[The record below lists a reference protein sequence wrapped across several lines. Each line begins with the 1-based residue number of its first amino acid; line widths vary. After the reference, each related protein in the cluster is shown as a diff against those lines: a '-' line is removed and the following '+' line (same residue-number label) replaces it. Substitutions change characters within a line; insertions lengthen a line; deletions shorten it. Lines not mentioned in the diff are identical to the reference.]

1 MRKWLWAIGIGITA
15 GYGQSACPTWTQAQ
29 AEQEVSRLNQQ
40 VAGWKNDYWLRGS
53 SEVADDVYD
62 RLFARLVEWRR
73 CFAIKTPII
82 DDLPPP
88 RGEMRHP
95 VAHTGVRKLAE
106 KADVARWMRGKTD
119 LWVQPKVDGV
129 AVTLVYRRGRLV
141 QAISRGDGRAGEDW
155 TAKVRQIPGVPRVT
169 KGALA
174 NSVLQGELF
183 LRRAGHIQKRMG
195 GVNARATVAGTMMRR
210 DMSTSLAELGIFI
223 WAWPDGPEGMH
234 QRQALLQQAGFSES
248 RGFSQPVAD
257 VGQVAR
263 WRERWL
269 TSALPFATDGVVVRL
284 GKAPA
289 GRFWSPGLGDWVAA
303 WKYPPAIRIME
314 VRDLRFYVGRSGKIA
329 VVAGLEPQQL
339 DDKQVKRVSVGSVAR
354 WQSLDIAIGDQLQ
367 ISLAGQ
373 GIPRIDSV
381 VWRTAQRSKPQPPPA
396 HFNALTCYF
405 SPPSAADSFLQGWSG
420 CRQSPYWTSA
430 ASVSPRGAPS
440 ITLCVWRIF
449 FRGWRSLLSSCSQ
462 SRGSLRDAVSGSGTS
477 LTLPASS
484 PFCAGCRLWE
494 CRCRRRRWRAWPE
507 RAGRSCWRAAKSSGG
522 ACREWGMK
530 KRVSWWPFCGIRTLP
545 RWRSGSAGRVSP
557 GFSPISA
564 RYGCSGRPADPA
576 SSAGP
581 ACAR

>member
-1 MRKWLWAIGIGITA
+1 MPVGKKEGSTVRKWLWAIGIGITA
-15 GYGQSACPTWTQAQ
+15 GYGQSACPAWTQAQ

-195 GVNARATVAGTMMRR
+195 GVNARATVAGAMMRR
-210 DMSTSLAELGIFI
+210 DMSTSLAELGVFI

-257 VGQVAR
+257 VEQVAR

-381 VWRTAQRSKPQPPPA
+381 VWRTAQRSKPQSPPA

-405 SPPSAADSFLQGWSG
+405 FSPECGGQFLA
-420 CRQSPYWTSA
+420 R
-430 ASVSPRGAPS
+430 
-440 ITLCVWRIF
+440 LVW
-449 FRGWRSLLSSCSQ
+449 LSSKPVLDLGSVGE
-462 SRGSLRDAVSGSGTS
+462 SAWRAVHHSLRMEH
-477 LTLPASS
+477 L
-484 PFCAGCRLWE
+484 F
-494 CRCRRRRWRAWPE
+494 
-507 RAGRSCWRAAKSSGG
+507 
-522 ACREWGMK
+522 
-530 KRVSWWPFCGIRTLP
+530 SWLAFTPQQLQ
-545 RWRSGSAGRVSP
+545 SVP
-557 GFSPISA
+557 GISA
-564 RYGCSGRPADPA
+564 RRGQRLWHQFNLARQQPFLRWVQALGVPVPQAAMAGLAGEGWSQLLARSEEQWRRLPGVGDEKARQLVAFLRHPDVAALAQWLSGQGI
-576 SSAGP
+576 SGF
-581 ACAR
+581 

>member
-1 MRKWLWAIGIGITA
+1 VGKKEGSTVRKWLWAIGIWITA
-15 GYGQSACPTWTQAQ
+15 GYGQSACPAWTQAQ

-53 SEVADDVYD
+53 SKVSDDVYD

-73 CFAIKTPII
+73 CFAIKTPVI

-88 RGEMRHP
+88 RGEVRHP

-106 KADVARWMRGKTD
+106 KAEVARWMRGKTD

-155 TAKVRQIPGVPRVT
+155 TAKVRQISGVPRMT

-195 GVNARATVAGTMMRR
+195 GVNARATVAGAMMRR
-210 DMSTSLAELGIFI
+210 DISTSLADLGVFI
-223 WAWPDGPEGMH
+223 WAWPDGPEEIR

-248 RGFSQPVAD
+248 SGFSQPVAD
-257 VGQVAR
+257 VEQVAR

-269 TSALPFATDGVVVRL
+269 TSALPFATDGVIVRL
-284 GKAPA
+284 GKEPA
-289 GRFWSPGLGDWVAA
+289 GRFWSPGQGDWVAA

-314 VRDLRFYVGRSGKIA
+314 VHDLRFYVGRSGKIA

-381 VWRTAQRSKPQPPPA
+381 VWRTAQRRKPQPPPA
-396 HFNALTCYF
+396 NFNALTCYF
-405 SPPSAADSFLQGWSG
+405 FSPECGGQFLA
-420 CRQSPYWTSA
+420 R
-430 ASVSPRGAPS
+430 
-440 ITLCVWRIF
+440 LVW
-449 FRGWRSLLSSCSQ
+449 LSSKPVLDLGSVGE
-462 SRGSLRDAVSGSGTS
+462 SAWRAVHHSLRMEHLFSWLAFTPQQLQSVPGISALRGQ
-477 LTLPASS
+477 
-484 PFCAGCRLWE
+484 RLWHQFSLA
-494 CRCRRRRWRAWPE
+494 RRQPFLRWVQALGVPVPQAAMAGLAGEGWPQLLARSEEQWRRLPGVGDEKARQLVAFLRHPDV
-507 RAGRSCWRAAKSSGG
+507 AALAQWLSGQ
-522 ACREWGMK
+522 
-530 KRVSWWPFCGIRTLP
+530 GI
-545 RWRSGSAGRVSP
+545 SG
-557 GFSPISA
+557 F
-564 RYGCSGRPADPA
+564 
-576 SSAGP
+576 
-581 ACAR
+581 